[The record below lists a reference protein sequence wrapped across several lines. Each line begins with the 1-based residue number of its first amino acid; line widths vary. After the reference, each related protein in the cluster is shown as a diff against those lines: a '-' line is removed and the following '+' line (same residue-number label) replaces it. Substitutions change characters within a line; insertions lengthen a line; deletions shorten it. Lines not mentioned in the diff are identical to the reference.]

1 MRDLRFARRTPE
13 LLAERWGHLIEAD
26 ERFEAEADRAESETT
41 VTLVVV
47 GPAGA
52 SRAEIECALPG
63 GDDATFELALDAA
76 DAVLSAWLEAE
87 RPRLTGVPEQRL
99 FQGRPVRVTARLV
112 RPDLEAHADALLDG
126 EVH

>member
-1 MRDLRFARRTPE
+1 MRDLRFARRIPE

-26 ERFEAEADRAESETT
+26 ERFEAIADRDEETTT

-47 GPAGA
+47 GPAA
-52 SRAEIECALPG
+52 ESRAEFECALQG
-63 GDDATFELALDAA
+63 GDEETFEAALDAA
-76 DAVLSAWLEAE
+76 DLVLSEWLEAE
-87 RPRLTGVPEQRL
+87 RPRLTGVPEQRA

-112 RPDLEAHADALLDG
+112 KPALEAHADALLDG